1 MTKKI
6 SEEDAINEF
15 KSASTCKSN
24 DVGFD
29 NDGYQ
34 TKTDDAEKM
43 VSPSV
48 PEVRR

>member
-1 MTKKI
+1 MNKKI
-6 SEEDAINEF
+6 SEEVAINEF
-15 KSASTCKSN
+15 KSASTCKAD

-34 TKTDDAEKM
+34 TKTCDADRM
-43 VSPSV
+43 VIQSV